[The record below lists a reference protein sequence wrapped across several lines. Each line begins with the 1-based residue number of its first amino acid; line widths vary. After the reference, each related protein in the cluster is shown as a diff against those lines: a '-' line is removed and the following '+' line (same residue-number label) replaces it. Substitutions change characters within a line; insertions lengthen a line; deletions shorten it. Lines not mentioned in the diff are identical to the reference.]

1 MVLAFGGAY
10 EEVESDPSGQLPH
23 VTWLS
28 IKEGGIGGDVYRD
41 CISWPLSGQ
50 WTCFAFSQL
59 KSMIWWNKEHLPSK
73 PVTILTWLNIYS

>member
-10 EEVESDPSGQLPH
+10 EEVESDPSGRLPH

-50 WTCFAFSQL
+50 
-59 KSMIWWNKEHLPSK
+59 
-73 PVTILTWLNIYS
+73 